1 MIIFT
6 LRRILLLIVT
16 LFLLTFVWLQFEL
29 FHSTRAVTRRVTVEC
44 LVFWFNG

>member
-16 LFLLTFVWLQFEL
+16 LFLLTFVIQLEL
-29 FHSTRAVTRRVTVEC
+29 FHPSCAVTRRVTVEC
-44 LVFWFNG
+44 LGVLV